1 MNRKLTKDE
10 RRQLSEK
17 RKNQPREITE
27 NDIILLQEHF
37 GYREHKKNK

>member
-1 MNRKLTKDE
+1 MNRKLTKE
-10 RRQLSEK
+10 EKKQLSEK

-37 GYREHKKNK
+37 GYREQRKK

>member
-1 MNRKLTKDE
+1 MNRKLTKEE
-10 RRQLSEK
+10 RKQLSEK

-37 GYREHKKNK
+37 GYRERGKK